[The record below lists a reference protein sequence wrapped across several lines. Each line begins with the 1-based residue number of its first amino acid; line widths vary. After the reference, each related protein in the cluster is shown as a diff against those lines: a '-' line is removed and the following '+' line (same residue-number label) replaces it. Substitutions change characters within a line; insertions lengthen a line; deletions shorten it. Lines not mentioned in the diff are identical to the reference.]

1 MKQAAFPIAA
11 IVLAVLPALIQDPY
25 WLHVYIMTCLNICL
39 AASLRV
45 LWNVGLLSC
54 GHAAFMGLGAYASAI
69 LARDLGLTPWL
80 GIPAGGAVA
89 AMLSLALGYPALRL
103 TGIYFVLV
111 SFAFNEVFF
120 LIATRWREFTGGPS
134 GIVGIPKL
142 GGLPAGKMA
151 YAYFASAVLL
161 GALVILYR
169 LEKTRVGRIWQ
180 AIRDTELRCRCVG
193 IHTTYYKLLAF
204 GVSSFFAGVA
214 GAVYAHYVNFI
225 SPSDFTIW
233 QSVYIQIYMIVGGVA
248 AFLGPALGGIVIT
261 VFTEL
266 IRAAGALQSVVYG
279 MLLAGVMLF
288 LPGGL
293 ASLGGPLAL
302 VLRSGPLRK
311 LAGIHGRR

>member
-1 MKQAAFPIAA
+1 MKGKPFLI
-11 IVLAVLPALIQDPY
+11 LAVILAGLPALIQDPY

-54 GHAAFMGLGAYASAI
+54 GHAAFMGIGAYSSAI

-89 AMLSLALGYPALRL
+89 VLISLALGYPALRL

-120 LIATRWREFTGGPS
+120 LVATRWREFTGGPS

-142 GGLPAGKMA
+142 GGLPPGKMA

-161 GALVILYR
+161 AALVILYR
-169 LEKTRVGRIWQ
+169 FEKTRVGRIWQ

-193 IHTTYYKLLAF
+193 IHTTTYKLFAF

-214 GAVYAHYVNFI
+214 GGVYAHYVAFI
-225 SPSDFTIW
+225 SPSDFNIW
-233 QSVYIQIYMIVGGVA
+233 QSVYIQIYMIVGGAA
-248 AFLGPALGGIVIT
+248 AFLGPVVGSIVLT
-261 VFTEL
+261 VSTEL
-266 IRAAGALQSVVYG
+266 IRAAGPLQSVVYG
-279 MLLAGVMLF
+279 ILLAGVMLF

-293 ASLGGPLAL
+293 ASLGSLFAR
-302 VLRSGPLRK
+302 V
-311 LAGIHGRR
+311 HGRR